1 MQSITF
7 EELFNESLEQT
18 IRQGGD
24 IDTVLRA
31 ANLYQK
37 IDISDRSN
45 AFGEWLESKAWFQC
59 PSCGKAFAVFKNF
72 IKEEDYVLCSQC
84 EKHK

>member
-1 MQSITF
+1 MRTITF

-24 IDTVLRA
+24 IETVLRA

-37 IDISDRSN
+37 IDNLARSH
-45 AFGEWLESKAWFQC
+45 AFGEWLESNAWFAC
-59 PSCGKAFAVFKNF
+59 RSCGKAFAVFKNF
-72 IKEEDYVLCSQC
+72 IEEEDYVLCSQC